1 MRTST
6 GISRWGLLLSM
17 ALNEMRLSMKY
28 LKVWLAVSLL
38 AGAVS
43 GAELEKTFWQG
54 GTDSNWNIDSNWS
67 NRQIPGSSRSNHAVI
82 KGQGTLVSIPTPV
95 RAANEYSVEVT
106 SGASLSVERDMPR
119 VTRLSVGDGAS
130 KVTQFE
136 SAVTIADNLLVGEI
150 GSAADP
156 GEYHLQSGVLSVG
169 GLLEVRGR
177 FTVDDAHSKISVE
190 KAVLR
195 SGSVLT
201 FDFDLDGVSPIT
213 VHDQL
218 TIEDGARIEIDLRG
232 NNVGSNVVKL
242 LEFSKLTGSFRPEN
256 IVIKGHCNAKLIASD
271 TSIRVRFEDVVS
283 RPETNFWFTCGAL
296 DKSGED
302 HTLVKVNTGRRIRDL
317 TSPDLSC
324 QMRQDGRALV
334 YHVSWTGSDV
344 DGDGREDPFSFDLRV
359 EAFGGSVVSGP
370 LRSTVGGPYKP
381 AGRIRALASRKP
393 ATPGQGASMT
403 LGKTVTA
410 PSFSDGDWGVG
421 KDKDIDQGES
431 LRFSVENSQGFSDA
445 ELHAEGFVSFELAEP
460 SGGNRHTLVV
470 GAGEDVHVAI
480 SNSPL
485 HVTIPPTRTLLLTSA
500 RDSRVAVGNVV
511 LKLACRM
518 QPKTLGKDV
527 EDYSTLPNGPY
538 FRHPYP
544 PQADHSNFP
553 AWSWDRVQR
562 WGSVH
567 NGDLDPDYIR
577 AMANHHQIVGV
588 GNTFTDGAFEAAD
601 ALKKVNPEIKILFY
615 TNTGIYFGNYDG
627 GHPPNDE
634 WFRYVVNDSGEREY
648 QNIRRYR
655 SFNHSYPE
663 LRHWWAK
670 RAAEA
675 AKHPS
680 IDGIFIDKATDNN
693 FELIDEDGDL
703 TAGEGRVRSYVRLV
717 RSAPANALIIGN
729 TLRNERDGGSREVMN
744 IFSGSYV
751 ERWERPSRFEP
762 SLQTVA
768 DARVASIQLMREAAL
783 KGKILMPAF
792 HDRIDRK
799 QIRTLLRERRED
811 ELQHLIKQRVTKE
824 LAYYLI
830 IAEKYSYFRYQPEK
844 AANMPLY
851 VNDPTELVNEL
862 TRPIGPPLGPP
873 SKNGYEYTRSFKHV
887 GVRLN
892 VETNE
897 AKLEWHD

>member
-1 MRTST
+1 
-6 GISRWGLLLSM
+6 
-17 ALNEMRLSMKY
+17 MKY
-28 LKVWLAVSLL
+28 LAVLLVVNLL

-43 GAELEKTFWQG
+43 GEDIEKTRWQG
-54 GTDSNWNIDSNWS
+54 GTDSNWNIDTNWS
-67 NRQIPGSSRSNHAVI
+67 NRQVPGSNRPNHAVI
-82 KGQGTLVSIPTPV
+82 KGKGTLVSIPTPV
-95 RAANEYSVEVT
+95 IAANEYSVEVT
-106 SGASLSVERDMPR
+106 SGASLFVERDMPR
-119 VTRLSVGDGAS
+119 VKRLSVGDGAS

-136 SAVTIADNLLVGEI
+136 SEIAIAGNLLVGEK

-156 GEYHLQSGVLSVG
+156 GEYRLQSGVLSVG
-169 GLLEVRGR
+169 GLLQVHGR
-177 FTVDDAHSKISVE
+177 FTVDDAHSRISVE
-190 KAVLR
+190 KAVLS

-213 VHDQL
+213 VNDQL

-232 NNVGSNVVKL
+232 NTVGSNVVKL
-242 LEFSKLTGSFRPEN
+242 LEFSNLAGSFRPEN
-256 IVIKGHCNAKLIASD
+256 IVMKGHRNAKLIASD
-271 TSIRVRFEDVVS
+271 TSMSVSFEDVVD
-283 RPETNFWFTCGAL
+283 RPETDFWFICSASDENGSDDSL
-296 DKSGED
+296 I
-302 HTLVKVNTGRRIRDL
+302 KVNTGRRIRDL

-324 QMRQDGRALV
+324 QMRQNGSAFV
-334 YHVSWTGSDV
+334 YHVSWNGSDV
-344 DGDGREDPFSFDLRV
+344 DGDGRKDPFSFDLRV
-359 EAFGGSVVSGP
+359 EAFYGSVISGP
-370 LRSTVGGPYKP
+370 LKSTIGGPYKP
-381 AGRIRALASRKP
+381 EGRVRGLQSQKP
-393 ATPGQGASMT
+393 VAAAQGASMT
-403 LGKTVTA
+403 LGKTAAA
-410 PSFSDGDWGVG
+410 PSFSDGNWGVG
-421 KDKDIDQGES
+421 KDRDIDQGES
-431 LRFSVENSQGFSDA
+431 LRFSVENINGFSDS
-445 ELHAEGFVSFELAEP
+445 ERHSEGFVSFELVEP
-460 SGGNRHTLVV
+460 SGGNSHALVV
-470 GAGEDVHVAI
+470 GEGENVPVVI
-480 SNSPL
+480 SNSQL

-500 RDSRVAVGNVV
+500 KDSKVAVGKVV
-511 LKLACRM
+511 LKLSSRM
-518 QPKTLGKDV
+518 QPETLGKDV

-538 FRHPYP
+538 FRRPYP

-562 WGSVH
+562 WGGVH
-567 NGDLDPDYIR
+567 TGNLDPDYIR

-588 GNTFTDGAFEAAD
+588 GNTFGDGAFEAAD
-601 ALKKVNPEIKILFY
+601 AIKKVNPEIKILFY

-663 LRHWWAK
+663 LRHWWAQ

-693 FELIDEDGDL
+693 CELIDEDGDL
-703 TAGEGRVRSYVRLV
+703 TDGEGRVRSYVSLV
-717 RSAPANALIIGN
+717 RSAPANSLIIGN

-744 IFSGSYV
+744 IFTGSYV

-792 HDRIDRK
+792 HDRIDRN
-799 QIRTLLRERRED
+799 QIKTLLNEGKED
-811 ELQHLIKQRVTKE
+811 KLKQLISERVTTE

-830 IAEKYSYFRYQPEK
+830 IAEQYSYFRYQPEK

-851 VNDPTELVNEL
+851 VNDPTELVDEL

-873 SKNGYEYTRSFKHV
+873 TKNGYEYTRSFKHV
-887 GVRLN
+887 DVRLN

-897 AKLEWHD
+897 ARLEWRY